1 MPDTPLSNQLIL
13 HELDKVASAPAVLKK
28 RHLVFEKG
36 AQPFDSF
43 DTAEQFYFIMDG
55 SIKISQ
61 INPENGR
68 EQTLYLLSR
77 GDMFDVVTL
86 LDSGSHEYVAEVM
99 ERTEVVE
106 VSIAQVRALLESDSE
121 FRRFF
126 LPYVAQQLR
135 TMENLAVDLS
145 LYDVYGRIVRLF
157 ARFVENSDGTPRL
170 RLINHLS
177 HEELAS
183 MVGSVRKVVNR
194 ALQRL
199 KDEGVIELSRKQL
212 QLKNLKKLLDKL

>member
-1 MPDTPLSNQLIL
+1 MLYEVIT
-13 HELDKVASAPAVLKK
+13 
-28 RHLVFEKG
+28 
-36 AQPFDSF
+36 
-43 DTAEQFYFIMDG
+43 
-55 SIKISQ
+55 Q
-61 INPENGR
+61 INPDNAR
-68 EQTLYLLSR
+68 EQVLYLLTR

-86 LDSGSHEYVAEVM
+86 LDGGAHEYVAEVV
-99 ERTEVVE
+99 ERAEVVE
-106 VSIAQVRALLESDSE
+106 VSIAQVCHLLENDSE

-135 TMENLAVDLS
+135 NMENLAVDLS

>member
-1 MPDTPLSNQLIL
+1 MTNDTQTNQLIL
-13 HELDKVASAPAVLKK
+13 NELDKVVTMPTVLKK
-28 RHLVFEKG
+28 RRLVFERG
-36 AQPFDSF
+36 SAPFESF
-43 DTAEQFYFIMDG
+43 DTAEQFYFIMEG

-61 INPENGR
+61 INPDNAR
-68 EQTLYLLSR
+68 EQVLYLLTR

-86 LDSGSHEYVAEVM
+86 LDGGAHEYVAEVV
-99 ERTEVVE
+99 ERAEVVE
-106 VSIAQVRALLESDSE
+106 VSIAQVRHLLENDSE

-135 TMENLAVDLS
+135 NMENLAVDLS